1 MGPGLGGGNSVV
13 GTLGPVYDLV
23 SREKHPPSHTV
34 SSFLCFSGLGCT
46 CLAAAGPVNSFIQQI
61 FTELPNT
68 GAGLATMSLPFSDP
82 QFSSSEKWGGSSIP
96 FSCHK
101 ASGKIW

>member
-1 MGPGLGGGNSVV
+1 MGPGLGGGDSVL

-34 SSFLCFSGLGCT
+34 SSFLCFSDLGCT

-61 FTELPNT
+61 FTEL
-68 GAGLATMSLPFSDP
+68 LL
-82 QFSSSEKWGGSSIP
+82 
-96 FSCHK
+96 
-101 ASGKIW
+101 